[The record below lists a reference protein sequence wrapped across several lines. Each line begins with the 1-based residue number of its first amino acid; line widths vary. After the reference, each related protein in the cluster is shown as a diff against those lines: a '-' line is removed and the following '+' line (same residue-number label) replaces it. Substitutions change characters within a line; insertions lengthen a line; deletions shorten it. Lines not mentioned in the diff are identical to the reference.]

1 MKVMLTKT
9 AIAVLAGGAMFLGI
23 ASAHSESTGNKEADF
38 RIAEMKKLGGNMG
51 AISKVVKGEAN
62 YSEALNDNAKEIAE
76 IAANMANLFPEG
88 SGVEASRAKPE
99 IWDAQYA
106 AEFQQDIEAFQAAS
120 AQLVTAVQSGDVEM
134 IGAALKET
142 GGTCG
147 GCHKQFRKPKD

>member
-1 MKVMLTKT
+1 MRVMLTKT

-51 AISKVVKGEAN
+51 AIAKVVKGEAN
-62 YSEALNDNAKEIAE
+62 YTEALIDNAKEISA
-76 IAANMANLFPEG
+76 IAANMAKLFPEG

-106 AEFQQDIEAFQAAS
+106 ADFQEDIDALQAAS
-120 AQLVTAVQSGDVEM
+120 TQLVVAVESGDVAM

-147 GCHKQFRKPKD
+147 GCHKQFRKPKE

>member
-62 YSEALNDNAKEIAE
+62 YSESLNDNAKEIAE
-76 IAANMANLFPEG
+76 IAANMTNLFPEG

-99 IWDAQYA
+99 IWDAQYTA
-106 AEFQQDIEAFQAAS
+106 DFQQDIKEIQAAS

-147 GCHKQFRKPKD
+147 GCHKQFRKPKE